1 MTTQA
6 VPETTAANFPSGT
19 LAAVL
24 HGAGDLRIEH
34 KPLPVLGPND
44 VLVEMRSGG
53 ICGSDMH
60 YFAEGRNGTNVLH
73 EPTVLGHEGA
83 GIVTAAGPAAKV
95 AVGTAVVIE
104 PALPC
109 GACATCQSGRY
120 NLCPTGT
127 CFGSPPTDGLFA
139 RHVVVP
145 ESAIHQLPDSIPAEI
160 GAAVEPLAVA
170 VWAVKRAQVQ
180 EGHRVLITGA
190 GPIGLLVAQ
199 VAATQG
205 AAEVVVTDVND
216 DRLAAARKF
225 GATRTINTA
234 TTALDLRGMDR
245 LIECSGNTRALAD
258 GILALAP
265 ATRATVVGQAKP
277 AVDGLPLGF
286 LQRYEIDL
294 VTAFRYAHA
303 FPTAIEL
310 ASSGAV
316 DLPSII
322 TATYPLEDAAA
333 ALTAP
338 LTDPTNLKVLI
349 TY

>member
-1 MTTQA
+1 MTTQTVSPGA
-6 VPETTAANFPSGT
+6 RTELPTSTE
-19 LAAVL
+19 AAVL
-24 HGAGDLRIEH
+24 HAALDLRIEP
-34 KPLPVLGPND
+34 KPLRPLGPSD

-60 YFAEGRNGTNVLH
+60 YYADGRNGTNVLRQ
-73 EPTVLGHEGA
+73 PTVLGHEGA
-83 GIVTAAGPAAKV
+83 GVVIAAGPAATV
-95 AVGTAVVIE
+95 AAGAAVVIE

-109 GACATCQSGRY
+109 RNCPTCLSGRY
-120 NLCPTGT
+120 NLCPSGT

-145 ESAIHQLPDSIPAEI
+145 EAALHLLPAAIPAEI

-170 VWAVKRAQVQ
+170 VWAVERAQVRP
-180 EGHRVLITGA
+180 GHRVLITGA

-199 VAATQG
+199 VAATKG

-216 DRLAAARKF
+216 DRLALAAKF

-234 TTALDLRGMDR
+234 EAALDLQNMDR
-245 LIECSGNTRALAD
+245 LIECSGNTHALAA
-258 GILALAP
+258 GIQALRP
-265 ATRATVVGQAKP
+265 AARATVVGQARP
-277 AVDGLPLGF
+277 VVDGIPLGF

-294 VTAFRYAHA
+294 VAAFRYANA
-303 FPTAIEL
+303 FPAAIEL

-316 DLPSII
+316 DLRSII
-322 TATYPLEDAAA
+322 TSTYPLAEAAT

-338 LTDPTNLKVLI
+338 VIDPTNLKVLI